1 MIKLGI
7 LDFDTSHV
15 VEFTKRLNHKGVA
28 EEQWVEGARVVIGCP
43 GTSRIA
49 PGRIPGYIKEM
60 EQLGVPLVERPED
73 MIGKVDGMLI
83 ESLEGGVH
91 LERARPFL
99 EAGLPCYID
108 KPFTCGAADA
118 RKIVALAERKKVP
131 VFSSSS
137 LRYAPELVQYV
148 AEAKHGK
155 VLGALAYG
163 PAPLNESNPELNPG
177 LYHYGIH
184 AVELL
189 YALMGPGCERVVCT
203 HDAGVDVAT
212 GQWRD
217 GRVATVRG
225 IRAGKADYG
234 CVAFAEAGVQPV
246 PIGTG
251 FIYRELLK
259 KIVQMF
265 ETGKPPLDPAVTVEL
280 IGFIEAANRSG
291 ANHGA
296 GEKVQGL

>member
-15 VEFTKRLNHKGVA
+15 VEFTKRLNHKGIA
-28 EEQWVEGARVVIGCP
+28 EDQWVDGAQVVIGCP

-49 PGRIPGYIKEM
+49 PERIPGYTKEM
-60 EQLGVPLVERPED
+60 QQLGVPLVDRAEE
-73 MIGKVDGMLI
+73 MIGKVDGMLV

-108 KPFTCGAADA
+108 KPFTCGVAAA
-118 RKIVALAERKKVP
+118 RGIVALAERKKVP

-137 LRYAPELVQYV
+137 LRYAPDLVQYV

-189 YALMGPGCERVVCT
+189 YTLMGPGCERVVCT
-203 HDAGVDVAT
+203 HDKGVDVAT

-234 CVAFAEAGVQPV
+234 CVAFAESGVQPV
-246 PIGTG
+246 PIGTR

-259 KIVQMF
+259 RIVEMF
-265 ETGKPPLDPAVTVEL
+265 QTGKAPLDPAVTVEL